1 MANDKNKIP
10 VYKPFGHLEEL
21 QNNKLI
27 TAQSKSEPTFAGSL
41 NKYGTVDK
49 SSRKIEIGTGGKIKE
64 MTQQAVGANQQTS
77 TAKSSANNCNFCRKP
92 GLQILP
98 IRYTVTQ
105 KKAPEL
111 SGLLGKNVKSIAL
124 SHSKYTTEMID
135 SGYVYAM
142 VKRKKGFEWIGYI
155 VTPLGHLSSF
165 PLDKTAPAK
174 VQEFSCKGNE
184 HALFSSFVTVE
195 YIASNL
201 AEKVY
206 LIYTHV
212 PMTKAK
218 RGEYQAKA
226 EEYVRLGR
234 WQKLDVVAWS
244 GGSSQQEHCL
254 NAQTLKG
261 AIDQPLTF
269 GSSRWSKIVSKFIEK
284 PKAFASI
291 ALYDPI
297 GISVKLNDY
306 RNEAYAPVDD
316 YLEAKDKN
324 GISNQRKLDAVQRLD
339 TLKGSL
345 EQKAQQSILRNA
357 QNTASRID
365 YMETK
370 DKFYLKIIDQQI
382 ADAKKARNFME
393 VARLERSRQVMI
405 QDHERKINA
414 QNQQYG
420 IEKRSR
426 LEKLKADFQVCEDNI
441 DFKEAEAFKQEAAG
455 KYSTALLVANQRAQ
469 EHLNWIN
476 SESLLDAL
484 DVYDDQDLQNGCAFK
499 AHVACMLFGMEGA
512 DLSAKQIDNWIKKPE
527 FERKNLFIRGLYSNQ
542 LEAKAKHDDAK
553 KYATDFTA
561 VGIKTTK
568 VLVDF
573 LKKTDSAWDEWA
585 RNQDKNNTWNVKFF
599 KPEKKVMLYVSNF
612 ARVVFRAG
620 MGSNV
625 ESQFVRAISQKLL
638 FAQMGELASKLEFN
652 HVVYGI
658 NPEQLPQYT
667 VRANVDLNQKNLGL
681 LSAQAAKQATIQSLD
696 RLMDDAMAK
705 KQQVALTLEEIEKTG
720 SKGMANHTNNYH
732 QVRASGILVL
742 IESINLAH
750 MLSSGKY
757 RDGAQIAALAASV
770 SGLLAFGLDIFYGLA
785 KGAREVASQSAYS
798 GAGASATKGA
808 ANIQRAGIKWAAGS
822 LSAFSGSITCGLD
835 LIKGL
840 DERNKIGTV
849 HNSLMR
855 LYLLRS
861 ATGGFS
867 AILGICAALTY
878 IGPLMN
884 YLKEVGGSPM
894 IQRLG
899 ARLFG
904 STAMVVLNKA
914 TREIVRNALLRGIAW
929 LSGIGLVLTIIE
941 VVILIYMDFTKLERW
956 CEHSTFRKIKTNK
969 LMPEQQ
975 EAEDYQAL
983 FV

>member
-1 MANDKNKIP
+1 MANNKNKTP
-10 VYKPFGHLEEL
+10 VYKPFGHLEEI
-21 QNNKLI
+21 QA
-27 TAQSKSEPTFAGSL
+27 TTTSKNDATFAGTL
-41 NKYGTVDK
+41 NKYGAVDK
-49 SSRKIEIGTGGKIKE
+49 SSRKIEIDTGGKIKE

-77 TAKSSANNCNFCRKP
+77 TAKGGANKCNFCRKP

-98 IRYTVTQ
+98 LRYSVTQ
-105 KKAPEL
+105 TKAPEL
-111 SGLLGKNVKSIAL
+111 SGLLGKNVKNIAL
-124 SHSKYTTEMID
+124 SYSKYTTEMID

-174 VQEFSCKGNE
+174 VQEFSCNGNE

-218 RGEYQAKA
+218 RDEYQKKA
-226 EEYVRLGR
+226 DEYVRLGR
-234 WQKLDVVAWS
+234 WQQVDVAAWA
-244 GGSSQQEHCL
+244 GGSSQQAHCL

-269 GSSRWSKIVSKFIEK
+269 GASRWGKILTKFNEK

-297 GISVKLNDY
+297 GITVKLNDY

-324 GISNQRKLDAVQRLD
+324 GMSNQRKLDAVQRLD

-345 EQKAQQSILRNA
+345 EQKAHQSILTNA

-365 YMETK
+365 YLETK
-370 DKFYLKIIDQQI
+370 DRFYLNVIDTQI
-382 ADAKKARNFME
+382 ADAKKARDFAE
-393 VARLERSRQVMI
+393 VARLEKSRDIMI
-405 QDHERKINA
+405 QDHKRKVNA

-420 IEKRSR
+420 IEKQSR

-455 KYSTALLVANQRAQ
+455 KYSTALHVANQRAQ

-484 DVYDDQDLQNGCAFK
+484 DVYDDHDLQNGCAFK
-499 AHVACMLFGMEGA
+499 AHVASMLFGMEGA
-512 DLSAKQIDNWIKKPE
+512 TASAEKIDSWIKKPE

-561 VGIKTTK
+561 VGIKATK
-568 VLVDF
+568 LLVDF

-620 MGSNV
+620 MGSNA
-625 ESQFVRAISQKLL
+625 ESQFIRAISQKLL

-658 NPEQLPQYT
+658 NPEQLPQHT
-667 VRANVDLNQKNLGL
+667 VRANVDVNQKNLGL

-757 RDGAQIAALAASV
+757 QNAAQIAALVASV

-785 KGAREVASQSAYS
+785 KGAREVASQSVYS
-798 GAGASATKGA
+798 GAGAAATKGA

-835 LIKGL
+835 FIKGQ
-840 DERNKIGTV
+840 KYGTQV
-849 HNSLMR
+849 GDINRSLKY
-855 LYLLRS
+855 LYYVRGL
-861 ATGGFS
+861 TGVVS
-867 AILGICAALTY
+867 TVLGICAALTY

-884 YLKEVGGSPM
+884 YLKEVGGSPA

-914 TREIVRNALLRGIAW
+914 TREIVRNGLLRGIAW
-929 LSGIGLVLTIIE
+929 ASGIGLVLTLGE
-941 VVILIYMDFTKLERW
+941 VAILIYMDFTKLERW
-956 CEHSTFRKIKTNK
+956 CKHSTFRTLKTNK

-975 EAEDYQAL
+975 EIEDYQAL